1 MLTDAMIGYAS
12 GLQYNWSTSRTLG
25 TPRMHQQKFQSA
37 TTSKDDDC
45 LMVAFGDA
53 VDGSANYVIFQLAG
67 ELSQQDINLGM
78 NGIYFEFNDQ
88 AYSGYK
94 LVNRIEIAEDAIV
107 VDFETGRMSLSEDT
121 SPFRILYDV
130 DGDVASEI
138 RSMLETISTRAEI
151 EFVNNASQ

>member
-1 MLTDAMIGYAS
+1 
-12 GLQYNWSTSRTLG
+12 
-25 TPRMHQQKFQSA
+25 MHQQKFKTA

-53 VDGSANYVIFQLAG
+53 EDGSESYVILQLAV
-67 ELSQQDINLGM
+67 EFSQQDINLGM

-88 AYSGYK
+88 AYGGYK
-94 LVNRIEIAEDAIV
+94 LVNRIEIAEDAVV
-107 VDFETGRMSLSEDT
+107 VDFETGPISLSEDI
-121 SPFRILYDV
+121 SPLRILYDT

-151 EFVNNASQ
+151 EFVDST